1 MALYTPDERDEI
13 AQRLTGLLSADQR
26 IVRAELGGSGASGYA
41 DRWSDVDVV
50 VIAED
55 GVDHLELADD
65 WAERMYE
72 LFPVVHDFRVSFGV
86 EHVRG
91 FLLENFLELD
101 LGFQP
106 PGGRQDDEGEAWW
119 GTDPRTEAGFAW
131 HDVLHAVVAI
141 RRGRPWRA
149 HYYIGLLR
157 WRTLALAGADMS
169 EYKGADDV
177 RPELLAELAD
187 ALPRSLESDELVRA
201 TRAVTRLFFAELRRL
216 DSDEVDSRELA
227 DRLETRLLAFVDEAG

>member
-13 AQRLTGLLSADQR
+13 ATRLVELLAADER
-26 IVRAELGGSGASGYA
+26 IARAELAGSGASGYA
-41 DRWSDVDVV
+41 DRWSDVDVM
-50 VIAED
+50 VIARD
-55 GVDHLELADD
+55 GVDHRALADS
-65 WAERMYE
+65 WTARVYE

-91 FLLENFLELD
+91 FLLESFLEVD

-106 PGGRQDDEGEAWW
+106 PGGRDDVEETWAP
-119 GTDPRTEAGFAW
+119 DAQSEAGFAW

-149 HYYIGLLR
+149 HYYIGLMR
-157 WRTLALAGADMS
+157 WRTLTLAGADMS

-177 RPELLAELAD
+177 RPELLDELAD
-187 ALPRSLESDELVRA
+187 SLPRSLEPEELLRA

-216 DSDEVDSRELA
+216 DREGVDCRELA
-227 DRLETRLLAFVDEAG
+227 DRLEPRLLEFVDERG